1 MGSGQ
6 IFLLLKINQP
16 GLLSKLAPRLFE
28 FLTTKTVT
36 VEGFET
42 PKKRK
47 APKQSKMKMGGGKTM
62 ELYADHS
69 SDMSTGISKKSV
81 MKQSPR
87 KSRRLIES
95 FWDNDFHRDSKS
107 KARKTLRQL
116 FGHEK
121 IYEGDS
127 LIRL

>member
-1 MGSGQ
+1 MH
-6 IFLLLKINQP
+6 
-16 GLLSKLAPRLFE
+16 APRQSLIDELFSKTSP
-28 FLTTKTVT
+28 FKTVR
-36 VEGFET
+36 VDGYET

-47 APKQSKMKMGGGKTM
+47 APKQSRMKMGGGKTM

-69 SDMSTGISKKSV
+69 SDMSTGISKKSA

-107 KARKTLRQL
+107 KARKTLKQL
-116 FGHEK
+116 FGQ
-121 IYEGDS
+121 
-127 LIRL
+127 